1 MKKTI
6 VCLLA
11 ILLILAFVSC
21 DSSVPQNI
29 YTVKFDGNGA
39 GSGSVPSAIEVTEGQ
54 SFTVPAN
61 GTLVK
66 NGYDLDSW
74 NTKADGTGQIFTPG
88 STPVAQSNLVLYA
101 QWKLHTYSIKYDLRG
116 GSLPGSVSN
125 LTEYTIET
133 EDFTLNNPIKE
144 DYVFLGWKVEG
155 SEDSTAKENVT
166 IENGTIGELS
176 FVAVWSANPKY
187 TLTFD
192 SNGAEGSG
200 PSPIS
205 AYSGETI
212 TLPGGDAFSNVDYLF
227 KEWNTEKN
235 GTGTSYKENDEIKVN
250 NHLTLYAILE
260 TNPLTF
266 TLRTESDSYSVKRKN
281 TTFQYVVIPSKY
293 QGKPVTTIE
302 QYAFENYSSLKSV
315 TIPSSITIISN
326 NAFKNCSSL
335 ETIIYQGTI
344 EAWIAINK
352 VSGWAVSIK
361 TKEIQCTN
369 GKTPI
374 K

>member
-1 MKKTI
+1 M
-6 VCLLA
+6 
-11 ILLILAFVSC
+11 F
-21 DSSVPQNI
+21 
-29 YTVKFDGNGA
+29 
-39 GSGSVPSAIEVTEGQ
+39 
-54 SFTVPAN
+54 
-61 GTLVK
+61 
-66 NGYDLDSW
+66 
-74 NTKADGTGQIFTPG
+74 
-88 STPVAQSNLVLYA
+88 
-101 QWKLHTYSIKYDLRG
+101 
-116 GSLPGSVSN
+116 GSVSN

-133 EDFTLNNPIKE
+133 EPFTLINPIKE

-266 TLRTESDSYSVKRKN
+266 NLLADSVSYSVKCKDRN
-281 TTFQYVVIPSKY
+281 AQFVVIPSKY
-293 QGKPVTTIE
+293 QGKPVTTIDKG
-302 QYAFENYSSLKSV
+302 AFDNLTSFKSI
-315 TIPSSITIISN
+315 TIPSSVTEICKS
-326 NAFKNCSSL
+326 AFWNCSSL
-335 ETIIYQGTI
+335 VTISYQGTI
-344 EAWIAINK
+344 DEWKAINR
-352 VSGWAVSIK
+352 VSGWAVGIGTSTIK
-361 TKEIQCTN
+361 CSN
-369 GKTPI
+369 GDIPI
-374 K
+374 M